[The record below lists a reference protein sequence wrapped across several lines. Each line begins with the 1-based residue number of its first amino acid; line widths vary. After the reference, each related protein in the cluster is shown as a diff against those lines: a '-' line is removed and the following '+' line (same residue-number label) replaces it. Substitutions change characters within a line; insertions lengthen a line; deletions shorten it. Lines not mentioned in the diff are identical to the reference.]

1 MRLAIVDDQQI
12 LREGLKMIL
21 EEQEGYEVVGLYGDG
36 EKILEHFSVIMPD
49 VILMDVKMPILNGV
63 EATRRIKA
71 LDKRVKILILTTF
84 NEEEFIY
91 DALKNGASGYILKES
106 TPEEILEA
114 IETVYRGEA
123 MIQPKVAMKLINQF
137 ARQEVLGKEEAP
149 LDLTDRELEIVKAIG
164 AGYNNKEIAE
174 HLFMSEGTV
183 KNHITKILLK
193 LDLRDRTQL
202 AIFAVKRGL

>member
-36 EKILEHFSVIMPD
+36 EKILEDFSVIMPD

-164 AGYNNKEIAE
+164 AGYNNKEIAA

>member
-36 EKILEHFSVIMPD
+36 EKILEDFSVIMPD

>member
-36 EKILEHFSVIMPD
+36 EKILEDFSVIMPD

-137 ARQEVLGKEEAP
+137 ARQEVPDKEAVP

-164 AGYNNKEIAE
+164 AGYNNKEIAA

>member
-36 EKILEHFSVIMPD
+36 EKILEDFSVIMPD

-137 ARQEVLGKEEAP
+137 ARQEVPDKEVVP

-164 AGYNNKEIAE
+164 AGYNNKEIAA

>member
-137 ARQEVLGKEEAP
+137 ARQEVPDKEAVP

-164 AGYNNKEIAE
+164 AGYNNKEIAA